1 MRTAL
6 IVIIVALLSGCFC
19 YSEQLILKPAN
30 PLPAK
35 PYLPS
40 WTILDGG
47 GVSIDRTDTERLMK
61 YILELERNVQTEK

>member
-6 IVIIVALLSGCFC
+6 IVLFAALLSGCFC
-19 YSEQLILKPAN
+19 YSDQLITKPIE
-30 PLPAK
+30 PFPAK

-40 WTILDGG
+40 WTILDDG